1 MFTDIEGSTRL
12 LERVGAELY
21 GQLLARHREL
31 LRAVFA
37 GAQGYEVECEG
48 DAFFVAFASASSAV
62 AAAAKAREALAGEAW
77 PEGAEVRVRIGI
89 HSGEPV
95 LAPPKYVGLD
105 VHRAARIMQAGH
117 GGQVLVSEATC
128 ELLEGRFQLRDLG
141 EQRLKDLTEPLRLY
155 QLGEEDFP
163 PLLSLNRTNLP
174 VAATPLLGRKR
185 ELAELAE
192 RFDAGAR
199 LVTLTGPG
207 GSGKT
212 RLALQAGA
220 ELRTRFPDGVFFVA
234 LAPLRASELVSTAIA
249 ETLGL
254 RLEGVE
260 PRDAVVE
267 FLAPR
272 CVLLL
277 LDNSEHL
284 PEVAQLVSE
293 LLEVAPRLML
303 LVTGRSPL
311 RLRAEQELAV
321 GPLPEDTAVELFVAR
336 AAAAGRV
343 VEPDETVAAICR
355 RLDNLPLAIELAA
368 ARTKLLAPPALMER
382 LQRSLE
388 LLIGGP
394 SDAPE
399 RQRTLRATIAWSHD
413 RLTEPEQALFRRLA
427 VFRGDCALEAIEAVC
442 AAELETVQTLIEA
455 SLLTPL
461 AEGRLLLLETVR
473 EYALER
479 LDEADETRAYRLR
492 HADYYLERLEEIGD
506 PPFGPRLKGLL
517 LWFDQE
523 SENMRAAADRLFEL
537 GEHDRALRLAVLLY
551 PYLLARGRFSDARN
565 WLKQGLA
572 HSGSGPVEMT
582 ALWALGELMW
592 RQGEPREAAQLFERS
607 RKLAEMLLDSRG
619 RVLALLGLARL
630 AHQDN
635 HDERALGLARQARTL
650 AIETSDP
657 WLIAR
662 AMIDLGTIQWGSN
675 DLEQARGSFE
685 EALAVC
691 RGCGDGQNAAIAL
704 GSLGGIDMDEHDYA
718 GACERLQEAAAIFA
732 GLGAEPGLS
741 TTLVLLGFAE
751 VGRGRPAIAARY
763 FSDGLALSQRLGV
776 MSEILASIDGIAAAA
791 VGSQPQRATALWGAT
806 FALRRE
812 LGLTL
817 DQIERRLYDA
827 PLTKARRLLG
837 EEGFQQ
843 ALDRTA
849 GMPLPAAIEAA
860 LALAAET
867 KAPPSA
873 S

>member
-517 LWFDQE
+517 LWFDQRE
-523 SENMRAAADRLFEL
+523 REHAELQRTASSSWASTTGHCGLPCFSIPTCLRADGSAMP
-537 GEHDRALRLAVLLY
+537 GTGSN
-551 PYLLARGRFSDARN
+551 RGSR
-565 WLKQGLA
+565 
-572 HSGSGPVEMT
+572 T
-582 ALWALGELMW
+582 A
-592 RQGEPREAAQLFERS
+592 
-607 RKLAEMLLDSRG
+607 
-619 RVLALLGLARL
+619 
-630 AHQDN
+630 
-635 HDERALGLARQARTL
+635 
-650 AIETSDP
+650 
-657 WLIAR
+657 
-662 AMIDLGTIQWGSN
+662 DLG
-675 DLEQARGSFE
+675 
-685 EALAVC
+685 
-691 RGCGDGQNAAIAL
+691 
-704 GSLGGIDMDEHDYA
+704 
-718 GACERLQEAAAIFA
+718 
-732 GLGAEPGLS
+732 
-741 TTLVLLGFAE
+741 
-751 VGRGRPAIAARY
+751 
-763 FSDGLALSQRLGV
+763 
-776 MSEILASIDGIAAAA
+776 
-791 VGSQPQRATALWGAT
+791 
-806 FALRRE
+806 
-812 LGLTL
+812 
-817 DQIERRLYDA
+817 
-827 PLTKARRLLG
+827 
-837 EEGFQQ
+837 
-843 ALDRTA
+843 
-849 GMPLPAAIEAA
+849 
-860 LALAAET
+860 
-867 KAPPSA
+867 PSK
-873 S
+873 